1 LLINYPIVAARCSR
15 LYQEEVEN
23 SPLDLCRV
31 VGRTGKQMR
40 DETIAIH
47 AGFEPDPTTKA
58 VAVPIYQTVAYAF
71 DSADHGAA
79 LFNLETEGYRYSR
92 IANPTTSVLETRIAE
107 LEGGIGALAVSTGQA
122 ALHFALVNLADSG
135 GNIVSVPQ
143 LYGTTHT
150 LLAHILP
157 RQGISCR
164 FSESDHAD
172 AIERLIDENTK
183 AVFCESIG
191 NPAGNVCDIEALA
204 KVAHRQGVPLVVDN
218 TVATP
223 ILLKPFD
230 HGADIVVHSL
240 TKFLGGHGTTLGG
253 AIVDGGRFPWAKHPQ
268 RFRTF
273 SEPDESY
280 HGMIYTRQFG
290 ASAYIQRARSV
301 YQRTMG
307 SVLSPFNAF
316 LLLQGIETVALRM
329 ERHVENA
336 QKVAAFLKSDSRVAW
351 VNYSGFPDSPYFELV
366 QKFLKGR
373 ASSLFTFGI
382 EGGLEAGKDFYDSLK
397 LITRLVNIGDAKSLA
412 CHPASTTHRQ
422 MSPEQQRHAGVLP
435 ETIRLSIGIEHI
447 DDILADIDQAL
458 GHARTMLPKVVERSH
473 DHSL

>member
-1 LLINYPIVAARCSR
+1 
-15 LYQEEVEN
+15 
-23 SPLDLCRV
+23 
-31 VGRTGKQMR
+31 MR
-40 DETIAIH
+40 NETIAIH
-47 AGFEPDPTTKA
+47 AGYDPDPTTKA
-58 VAVPIYQTVAYAF
+58 VTVPIYQTASYAF

-92 IANPTTSVLETRIAE
+92 IANPTSAVLEKRVAD
-107 LEGGIGALAVSTGQA
+107 LEGGVGALAVATGQA
-122 ALHFALVNLADSG
+122 ALHFSFVNVADHG

-150 LLAHILP
+150 LLSHILP
-157 RQGISCR
+157 RQGITGR
-164 FSESDHAD
+164 FADSDKPDDIA
-172 AIERLIDENTK
+172 RLIDDDTR
-183 AVFCESIG
+183 AVFCETIG
-191 NPAGNVCDIEALA
+191 NPAGNVCDIEAIA
-204 KVAHRQGVPLVVDN
+204 DVAHRAGVPLIVDN

-223 ILLKPFD
+223 ILLKPID
-230 HGADIVVHSL
+230 YGADIVVHSL

-253 AIVDGGRFPWAKHPQ
+253 IIVDSGRFDWGAQPR
-268 RFRTF
+268 RFPAF
-273 SEPDESY
+273 NQPDHSY
-280 HGMIYTRQFG
+280 HGMVYAERFG
-290 ASAYIQRARSV
+290 PTAYIERARSI

-336 QKVAAFLKSDSRVAW
+336 RKVAEFLKDDPRVAW
-351 VNYSGFPDSPYFELV
+351 VNYTGFPDSPYYPLV
-366 QKFLKGR
+366 QKYLDGR

-382 EGGLEAGKDFYDSLK
+382 KGGMEAGKAFYDALK

-422 MSPEQQRHAGVLP
+422 MSAEQQRVAGVLP

-447 DDILADIDQAL
+447 SDIIEDLDQAL
-458 GHARTMLPKVVERSH
+458 ARASGQRPRLLAAE
-473 DHSL
+473 